1 MFRNKRLLISVIFG
15 GLLLIGSTAFGTL
28 MFVQH
33 SSLYSLWFSTQPDK
47 PTLSTKPLFK
57 PMEKFV
63 ITLEGEDG
71 LHYLMLEV
79 SLVSH
84 DPRQLDVFTELM
96 PVLRNAVVHL
106 FSRRTNQQV
115 NADLRDLD
123 KLQLQLTEKLRATIQ
138 NYGEEPALDD
148 VLITKVVVQ

>member
-1 MFRNKRLLISVIFG
+1 MFRNKRLLISVILG
-15 GLLLIGSTAFGTL
+15 GLLLVGGTAYGTL

-33 SSLYSLWFSTQPDK
+33 SSLYNHWFSAQPDK
-47 PTLSTKPLFK
+47 LTLSAKPLFK
-57 PMEKFV
+57 PMDKFV

-79 SLVSH
+79 SLVTH
-84 DPRQLDVFTELM
+84 DSRQLDVFTELT

-106 FSRRTNQQV
+106 FSRRSNQQV

-123 KLQLQLTEKLRATIQ
+123 KLQLQLAEKLRATLQ

>member
-1 MFRNKRLLISVIFG
+1 MFRNKRLLISVILG
-15 GLLLIGSTAFGTL
+15 GLLLVGATAFGTL

-33 SSLYSLWFSTQPDK
+33 SSLYSLWFNTQPDK
-47 PTLSTKPLFK
+47 PTLSAKPLFK
-57 PMEKFV
+57 PMDKFV

-79 SLVSH
+79 SLVTH
-84 DPRQLDVFTELM
+84 DPRQLDVFTELT

-106 FSRRTNQQV
+106 FSRRSNQQV

-138 NYGEEPALDD
+138 NYGQEPALDD